1 MFVAIMSEDCLEERD
16 GRLDDPKLV
25 MRDGIGASAL
35 MDGLCTRSSR
45 ELRYKHLEHGIG
57 AVLIVLAYTYEA
69 RLARASRDSHGTA
82 GGRTRV

>member
-1 MFVAIMSEDCLEERD
+1 MLVAIMSEDCLEERD

-35 MDGLCTRSSR
+35 MDGLCTRSSP

-57 AVLIVLAYTYEA
+57 AVLIVLADTYDA
-69 RLARASRDSHGTA
+69 TA
-82 GGRTRV
+82 GGGTRI